1 MAPLDLK
8 DVDIDRDGYGL
19 LRGAIEDG
27 DLENVKLLVEAGANP
42 HIRDSYGYSHLHVA
56 AQKGHLGIVKYL
68 HSQGAN
74 IKNKDNGLTTPL
86 WLAACHGD
94 LPLVEYLAD
103 NGASLDTPRAWLGL
117 FPLNGAVAKG
127 HVEVV
132 KFLIERG
139 ADVDKECEAFGS
151 EYGARMSS
159 LEIARNKI
167 NHFGKKDMIP
177 KYEAIIKLLKDAG
190 AKVNII

>member
-94 LPLVEYLAD
+94 LPLTGRTTSHQPSPPSGRSQQQQRVLAF
-103 NGASLDTPRAWLGL
+103 DTIY
-117 FPLNGAVAKG
+117 
-127 HVEVV
+127 H
-132 KFLIERG
+132 
-139 ADVDKECEAFGS
+139 
-151 EYGARMSS
+151 
-159 LEIARNKI
+159 
-167 NHFGKKDMIP
+167 
-177 KYEAIIKLLKDAG
+177 
-190 AKVNII
+190 